1 MSELRQV
8 IEYIEKRQN
17 SIRHY
22 SDKLEEA
29 LTKLR
34 AYLWRKVDDVYVDS
48 EPFRVTEE
56 YKYYLM
62 LGPSGI
68 AVRRVDEYG
77 RVDEFTPSELK
88 RETLK
93 QLYRSNRLVTF
104 LKTVA
109 EKLENEERE
118 IADLLEIAKA
128 IEAVVGHRGRG
139 EA

>member
-93 QLYRSNRLVTF
+93 ELYRSGRLIVF
-104 LKTVA
+104 LKSVA
-109 EKLENEERE
+109 EQLAVEERE
-118 IADLLEIAKA
+118 YSELIRIAEA
-128 IEAVVGHRGRG
+128 IENVVN
-139 EA
+139 EIKS